1 MKIFTVL
8 IPFFLLKK
16 EKINFKMF
24 ENTSNVMIKLI
35 NLIIIRKI
43 ILSPFIFNYSPFKFI
58 LLKLPFA
65 SCIFTKLLFPLICPL
80 FPLDD
85 AADPEND
92 GELATVG
99 GDGTGLPTKLGETAR
114 LFGLK

>member
-1 MKIFTVL
+1 MNLT
-8 IPFFLLKK
+8 
-16 EKINFKMF
+16 
-24 ENTSNVMIKLI
+24 IKYYTQ
-35 NLIIIRKI
+35 NH
-43 ILSPFIFNYSPFKFI
+43 SSYYSPFKFI

-65 SCIFTKLLFPLICPL
+65 SCIFTKLLFHLICPL

-85 AADPEND
+85 ETDPEND

-99 GDGTGLPTKLGETAR
+99 GDGTFETIGGLPTKLGETAR